1 MTTATNP
8 MQPQALF
15 QNNPATRQSSPTEP
29 LDDILHRLAS
39 HPVAIDRA
47 AHAERRERC
56 RKLAVAFVARYHR
69 VMPWPPMQCRIAEF
83 VKGSDGP
90 ELMAKAGLTTADD
103 VCEVVECMQDALIEI
118 RKDKQ
123 V

>member
-1 MTTATNP
+1 MTVTLRP
-8 MQPQALF
+8 FALF
-15 QNNPATRQSSPTEP
+15 QSNPSTRQQHAAEP

-90 ELMAKAGLTTADD
+90 ELMAKAGLVTADD
-103 VCEVVECMQDALIEI
+103 VADVVECMQDALIEI
-118 RKDKQ
+118 RHGKA